1 MRGSC
6 ASTHAPDCRTA
17 ATPDRD
23 ALRRLRGGPP
33 RTFHG
38 SAFKLLAAAYVAA
51 SKLAC
56 KIGDGGAALLT
67 ADRAST
73 AARLAEEPGS
83 DRNRL
88 WTAFGP
94 TNIVI
99 HSVSAAVRA
108 GNPDRALEIG
118 VRLDTSRLPT
128 ALVGRRAQVHLD
140 LAAATAMGTDG
151 SSVAVLHLLEA
162 ERVAPEAIRANVQAR
177 SLLLDLLTKE
187 RRTATPGLR
196 PMAVRAGLLA

>member
-1 MRGSC
+1 VD
-6 ASTHAPDCRTA
+6 PDLLSA
-17 ATPDRD
+17 
-23 ALRRLRGGPP
+23 
-33 RTFHG
+33 HG
-38 SAFKLLAAAYVAA
+38 SLLLLAAIIAA
-51 SKLAC
+51 RQGQPRDACLRLAE
-56 KIGDGGAALLT
+56 AQ
-67 ADRAST
+67 
-73 AARLAEEPGS
+73 RLAEELGS

-88 WTAFGP
+88 WVAFGP
-94 TNIVI
+94 TNVVI

-162 ERVAPEAIRANVQAR
+162 ERVAPEAVRANVQAG
-177 SLLLDLLTKE
+177 SLLLDLL
-187 RRTATPGLR
+187 A
-196 PMAVRAGLLA
+196 AVRRCSRAFVSH